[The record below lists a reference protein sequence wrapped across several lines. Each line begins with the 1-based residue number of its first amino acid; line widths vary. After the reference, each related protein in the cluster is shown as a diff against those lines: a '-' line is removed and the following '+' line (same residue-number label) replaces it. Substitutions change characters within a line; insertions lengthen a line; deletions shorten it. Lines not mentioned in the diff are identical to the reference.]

1 MPRRPAYRSQ
11 TTFLGRAVAVTLGCL
26 GLGCGLADLEP
37 SEVGESRAC
46 VSASQWPSDL
56 VVLEDELRLAIA
68 DVRDEG
74 RLCPDDD
81 PDAMPQGVVE
91 LMDVPELRCAA
102 RVHATDQARAGTLV
116 HEGFGGSTPFS
127 RVNVAGYDGIV
138 RHELLAANIV
148 DPLEVL
154 ETWLAEQQHC
164 AALVDKNLDHIGIGL
179 SQDDGEGRLVWV
191 VVTGQ
196 IRE

>member
-1 MPRRPAYRSQ
+1 MPRGPAYRRE
-11 TTFLGRAVAVTLGCL
+11 TTFFSRALAPVALL
-26 GLGCGLADLEP
+26 GLGCGLTELDSA
-37 SEVGESRAC
+37 EVGEARAC
-46 VSASQWPSDL
+46 LGASQWPAELVDL
-56 VVLEDELRLAIA
+56 ERRLRLAIA

-74 RLCPDDD
+74 ALCPDDD
-81 PDAMPQGVVE
+81 ADAMAAGVVE
-91 LMDVPELRCAA
+91 LMDIPELRCAA
-102 RVHATDQARAGTLV
+102 RLHATDQAREGTLV

-127 RVNVAGYDGIV
+127 RVNLAGYDGIV

-148 DPLEVL
+148 DPDEVIDR
-154 ETWLAEQQHC
+154 WLGEQQFC

-179 SQDDGEGRLVWV
+179 SQDDSEGRLVWV